1 MKKYLVSIVETLEK
15 QVEVEAEDQ
24 YQAYEIA
31 NEKVNN
37 EEIVLDADDFTGRD
51 IEVIK
56 EVK

>member
-31 NEKVNN
+31 EEKVNKA
-37 EEIVLDADDFTGRD
+37 EIVLDADDFTGRD

-56 EVK
+56 EVV